1 MSLTK
6 QLDFVTREQFL
17 AALTPLKEDRFAK
30 TFVAKCDMLDA
41 WDYCMG
47 CWIDGKLSGAIIVT
61 ISKRKPKVA
70 NLQLLHTF
78 YAFRGKGVAR
88 DLCQFGIDY
97 AIESNVEYFRVSAE
111 LDAVDFYKKCGFQF
125 VGKQKTCELSLFRL
139 TSSNI
144 SENNFEPD
152 EYVWKQMNRKG
163 KGGCVEKYFEYKGLD
178 LFTE

>member
-1 MSLTK
+1 MNSMMR
-6 QLDFVTREQFL
+6 LDSVTREKFVSSIS
-17 AALTPLKEDRFAK
+17 PSKEDRFAK

-41 WDYCMG
+41 WDLCRGLY
-47 CWIDGKLSGAIIVT
+47 DGDNLGGAIVFT
-61 ISKRKPKVA
+61 FSKKQPKVC

-78 YAFRGKGVAR
+78 HAFRGRKIAKT
-88 DLCQFGIDY
+88 LCQNAIDS
-97 AIESNVEYFRVSAE
+97 ALHNKAEYFRVSAE